1 MEIIPKWG
9 QTERLVEK
17 NLGLST
23 VGTKSR
29 YSLLNWPG
37 EGTEEAFFYRRKK
50 QFSMKC
56 PL

>member
-1 MEIIPKWG
+1 MEIIPEWG

-29 YSLLNWPG
+29 YSLLSWPG